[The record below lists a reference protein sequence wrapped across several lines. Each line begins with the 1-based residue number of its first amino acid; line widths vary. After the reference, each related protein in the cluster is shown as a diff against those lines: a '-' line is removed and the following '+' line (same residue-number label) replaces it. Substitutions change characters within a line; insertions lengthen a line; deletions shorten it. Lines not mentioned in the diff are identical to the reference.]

1 VNGAVAAAIIAG
13 GQARRMGG
21 PRGNKGA
28 LLVAGRTILDRQLD
42 VLLPRFSRV
51 LLVTNADRPLSL
63 AGVTLVPD
71 RVGPGLGPLAG
82 LDAALAALL
91 PHERAVVCVG
101 GDMPLLAPALIE
113 LLRDTAWQAD
123 AVVPRVGGHAEPLL
137 ARYSRAC
144 APAIATALAER
155 NLKTSALVARL
166 PVHWLEE
173 PILRALDPDLAS
185 FENANT
191 PEDLERI
198 AARITPP

>member
-28 LLVAGRTILDRQLD
+28 LLVAGRTILDRQLE

-51 LLVTNADRPLSL
+51 LLVTNAVRPLSL

-113 LLRDTAWQAD
+113 LLRDTAGQAE

-144 APAIATALAER
+144 APAIAAALAAR
-155 NLKTSALVARL
+155 NLKTSAVVTGL

-173 PILRALDPDLAS
+173 STLRTLDPDLAS